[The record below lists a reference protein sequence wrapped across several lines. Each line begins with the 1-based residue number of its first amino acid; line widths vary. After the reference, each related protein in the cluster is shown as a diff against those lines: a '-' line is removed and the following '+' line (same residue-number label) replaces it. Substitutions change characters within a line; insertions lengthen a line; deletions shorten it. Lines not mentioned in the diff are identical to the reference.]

1 VLINLDVLDADGQV
15 TGSKVSLFDV
25 SDLDNPTEIATW
37 VGPDSWNDVGWDTHA
52 FLWWAAEDLAA
63 IPVQVRVD
71 MPALSGTLYDRQ
83 IYRRLQASRGYTL
96 SARIFNKTK
105 REEIVA
111 LTGEVLA
118 KTHCKGGSITADMAG
133 GDFARSFGKRAKAPG
148 GGFYAPGWVVSY
160 TYRRWRAK

>member
-1 VLINLDVLDADGQV
+1 MGRKGLARLIDAVVGLVTVSVLYPVNAKRLYSSAGK
-15 TGSKVSLFDV
+15 G
-25 SDLDNPTEIATW
+25 
-37 VGPDSWNDVGWDTHA
+37 
-52 FLWWAAEDLAA
+52 AA

-96 SARIFNKTK
+96 SARIFNKTN
-105 REEIVA
+105 RDEIVA